1 MACGVNATKVIL
13 MTALYCNYLY
23 LVDSVVATKLIWLMV
38 YIQLSLSGCRLNHC
52 YMDDGVFIT
61 FLKFVLYPPNTN
73 LQSLYYMEYAMSR
86 DFNQSRVGLHINQIR
101 QIELSRDSI
110 KI

>member
-61 FLKFVLYPPNTN
+61 FFKICAVPTKYQSSIFILYGICYEP
-73 LQSLYYMEYAMSR
+73 R
-86 DFNQSRVGLHINQIR
+86 H
-101 QIELSRDSI
+101 
-110 KI
+110 